1 MSSLTAHTVL
11 DIANSMVINGV
22 GKAPR
27 FSNIVLNICVC
38 VCVQLAKDGNGL
50 QALSLTSY
58 VLHF

>member
-38 VCVQLAKDGNGL
+38 VQLAKDGNGL